1 MSKRSTGVVV
11 GAILLAAVAVTWI
24 AVRAQGQRGGAQG
37 GAAQQAPPV
46 RVRIQITQ
54 VKPDMSRMYQDL
66 IKSTVIPGL
75 KKAGQPW
82 QWVFTTG
89 AVGQANT
96 FITARPVANYAEFDQ
111 PGALQRAI
119 GADGVASFQTKIT
132 PTIVSQQSWIQTLNQ
147 NMSIVSNAS
156 APPAL
161 VLVQDFQVLPGKNQ
175 DFAALMTSEYLPAY
189 KKAGVKDFW
198 VYGTNIG
205 GPGGRITTVRPIAN
219 YAELDQPGLL
229 NRAGMA
235 QEAIQQLNARRA
247 ALTAGNETNV
257 SRFVP
262 ELSYGMPAPPTART
276 GN

>member
-11 GAILLAAVAVTWI
+11 VAILLAAVAVTWI

-37 GAAQQAPPV
+37 AATQQAPPV
-46 RVRIQITQ
+46 RIRIQITQ
-54 VKPDMSRMYQDL
+54 VKPDMSRTYQDL
-66 IKSTVIPGL
+66 IKSTVVPGL

-119 GADGVASFQTKIT
+119 GADGVASFQAKIT
-132 PTIVSQQSWIQTLNQ
+132 PTILSQQSWMQTLNQ

-198 VYGTNIG
+198 VYATNIG

-262 ELSYGMPAPPTART
+262 ELSYGMPAPPPART

>member
-11 GAILLAAVAVTWI
+11 VAILLAAVAVTWI
-24 AVRAQGQRGGAQG
+24 AVRAQGQRGGAQS
-37 GAAQQAPPV
+37 GAGQQAPPV
-46 RVRIQITQ
+46 RIRIQITQ
-54 VKPDMSRMYQDL
+54 VKPDMSRTYQDL
-66 IKSTVIPGL
+66 IKSTVVPGL

-96 FITARPVANYAEFDQ
+96 FITARPVASYAEFDQ

-119 GADGVASFQTKIT
+119 GADGVASFQAKIT

-147 NMSIVSNAS
+147 NMSLVSNAS

-198 VYGTNIG
+198 VYATNIG

-262 ELSYGMPAPPTART
+262 ELSYGMPAPSPART